1 MYYYIIIF
9 HMYQLLL
16 LSWKNSQSFSNQ
28 HSIIENKKQEKN
40 KNNITAND
48 SNTSNILVN
57 KHLINIIDKSIEST
71 ERQIISLIT
80 CGDVY

>member
-1 MYYYIIIF
+1 
-9 HMYQLLL
+9 MYQLLL

>member
-1 MYYYIIIF
+1 
-9 HMYQLLL
+9 MYQLLL

-80 CGDVY
+80 CSDVY

>member
-9 HMYQLLL
+9 YMYQLLL

-28 HSIIENKKQEKN
+28 YAVNQNKKEEKN
-40 KNNITAND
+40 KNNITAHD
-48 SNTSNILVN
+48 STTSNILVN

-80 CGDVY
+80 CSDVY